1 MKEFSYK
8 AKDKQGRSISGSIK
22 AGNRNDALTTL
33 KARKYIK
40 IRAKELKPKKDPTL
54 TAITWGPFGKVP
66 QKDVLIFTKKLAT
79 MVRSGLT
86 ILDSLNLISTQ
97 TENILFR
104 KYINEMIKDINVGM
118 PFSDVVRKHP
128 GVFDSIFCNMIEAG
142 EISGKLDQFLDRI
155 VDGQER
161 MEKIRKGIKSAL
173 FYPVTLIVVTILIVW
188 AMLIFVVPTFQE
200 MYAGMGIELPG
211 PTQMIIN
218 ASDWIMDGGNF
229 MRLVGTIV
237 GVIVIHRL
245 LMDKTYPYRASI
257 HGFMLKLPLF
267 GNIIIKS
274 TVARLSL
281 LMANLFAA
289 GIGVEEILKVATN
302 ATTNTKFI
310 ESMER
315 INDRVVTGADL
326 SELFAE
332 ESATFP
338 MELSQLIKVGE
349 RTGNMDEMLASI
361 ARYYQEEFETVVS
374 GLTTII
380 EPIMIVFVGG
390 MIGVMVVAL
399 YLPIFSAGD
408 AFA

>member
-1 MKEFSYK
+1 
-8 AKDKQGRSISGSIK
+8 
-22 AGNRNDALTTL
+22 
-33 KARKYIK
+33 
-40 IRAKELKPKKDPTL
+40 
-54 TAITWGPFGKVP
+54 
-66 QKDVLIFTKKLAT
+66 
-79 MVRSGLT
+79 
-86 ILDSLNLISTQ
+86 
-97 TENILFR
+97 
-104 KYINEMIKDINVGM
+104 
-118 PFSDVVRKHP
+118 
-128 GVFDSIFCNMIEAG
+128 
-142 EISGKLDQFLDRI
+142 
-155 VDGQER
+155 
-161 MEKIRKGIKSAL
+161 
-173 FYPVTLIVVTILIVW
+173 
-188 AMLIFVVPTFQE
+188 
-200 MYAGMGIELPG
+200 
-211 PTQMIIN
+211 
-218 ASDWIMDGGNF
+218 
-229 MRLVGTIV
+229 
-237 GVIVIHRL
+237 
-245 LMDKTYPYRASI
+245 MDKTYPYRANI

-289 GIGVEEILKVATN
+289 GIGVEEIPKVATN
-302 ATTNTKFI
+302 VTTNTKFI

-315 INDRVVTGADL
+315 INDRVVTGTDL

-361 ARYYQEEFETVVS
+361 ARYYQEEFDALKVS

>member
-1 MKEFSYK
+1 
-8 AKDKQGRSISGSIK
+8 
-22 AGNRNDALTTL
+22 
-33 KARKYIK
+33 
-40 IRAKELKPKKDPTL
+40 L

-97 TENILFR
+97 TENIVFR

-128 GVFDSIFCNMIEAG
+128 SVFDSIFCNMIEAG

>member
-8 AKDKQGRSISGSIK
+8 AKDKKGRSISGSIK

-33 KARKYIK
+33 KARKYTK

-86 ILDSLNLISTQ
+86 ILDSLNLISSQ
-97 TENILFR
+97 TVNIVFR
-104 KYINEMIKDINVGM
+104 KYINEMVKDINVGM
-118 PFSDVVRKHP
+118 PFSEVVRKHP
-128 GVFDSIFCNMIEAG
+128 SVFDSIFCNMIEAG

-161 MEKIRKGIKSAL
+161 MENIRKGIKSAL

-229 MRLVGTIV
+229 MSLVGTVV
-237 GVIVIHRL
+237 GVIFVHRL
-245 LMDKTYPYRASI
+245 LMDKVYPYRASI

-302 ATTNTKFI
+302 VTTNTKFI
-310 ESMER
+310 EAMER
-315 INDRVVTGADL
+315 INDRVVTGSDL
-326 SELFAE
+326 SDLFAE
-332 ESATFP
+332 ESVFP
-338 MELSQLIKVGE
+338 LELSQLIKVGE

-361 ARYYQEEFETVVS
+361 ARYYQEEFEAVVS

-380 EPIMIVFVGG
+380 EPVMIVFVGG

>member
-8 AKDKQGRSISGSIK
+8 AKDKKGRSISGKIVS
-22 AGNRNDALTTL
+22 GNRNEALTIL
-33 KARKYIK
+33 KSRKYTS
-40 IRAKELKPKKDPTL
+40 IRAKEVKQKKDPTL

-66 QKDVLIFTKKLAT
+66 SKDILVFTKKLST

-86 ILDSLNLISTQ
+86 ILDALNLISTQ
-97 TENILFR
+97 TQNVVFR

-118 PFSDVVRKHP
+118 PFSAVVRKHP
-128 GVFDSIFCNMIEAG
+128 TCFDSVFCNMIEAG

-161 MEKIRKGIKSAL
+161 MDKIRKGIKSAL

-188 AMLIFVVPTFQE
+188 AMLIFVVPTFQD
-200 MYAGMGIELPG
+200 MYAGMGVELPG

-218 ASDWIMDGGNF
+218 ASDWIMNGKNF
-229 MRLVGTIV
+229 ISLIGTVVGAILL
-237 GVIVIHRL
+237 HRF
-245 LMDKTYPYRASI
+245 LMKKLYPYTATI
-257 HGFMLKLPLF
+257 HGLMLKLPLF

-289 GIGVEEILKVATN
+289 GIGVEQILKVATN
-302 ATTNTKFI
+302 VTTNTKFI
-310 ESMER
+310 EAMER
-315 INDRVVTGADL
+315 INDRVVTGSDL
-326 SELFAE
+326 SALFAE
-332 ESATFP
+332 ESAFP
-338 MELSQLIKVGE
+338 LELSQLIKVGE
-349 RTGNMDEMLASI
+349 STGNMDEMLSSI

-390 MIGVMVVAL
+390 MIGLMVVAL

>member
-1 MKEFSYK
+1 MKDYSYK
-8 AKDKQGRSISGSIK
+8 AKDKLGRSIDGKIK
-22 AGNRNDALTTL
+22 AGNRNDALSTL
-33 KARKYIK
+33 KARKYSK
-40 IRAKELKPKKDPTL
+40 IRVKELKPKKDPTL
-54 TAITWGPFGKVP
+54 DAMTWGPFGKVP
-66 QKDVLIFTKKLAT
+66 EKDILVFTKKLAT

-86 ILDSLNLISTQ
+86 ILDSMNLISSQ
-97 TENILFR
+97 TENIVFR
-104 KYINEMIKDINVGM
+104 KYINQMIKDINVGM
-118 PFSDVVRKHP
+118 PFSTVVRKHP
-128 GVFDSIFCNMIEAG
+128 ICFDSIFCNMIEAG

-161 MEKIRKGIKSAL
+161 MQKIRSGIKSAL

-200 MYAGMGIELPG
+200 MYAGMGIDLPA

-229 MRLVGTIV
+229 LSLIGSVLAV
-237 GVIVIHRL
+237 VFIHKFF
-245 LMDKTYPYRASI
+245 MKNIYPYRAGI
-257 HGFMLKLPLF
+257 HGAMLKAPLF

-274 TVARLSL
+274 TVARLAL

-302 ATTNTKFI
+302 VTTNSKFV
-310 ESMER
+310 EGMER
-315 INDRVVTGADL
+315 ISDRVISGSDL
-326 SELFAE
+326 SELFSE
-332 ESATFP
+332 ESVFP
-338 MELSQLIKVGE
+338 LELSQLIKVGE
-349 RTGNMDEMLASI
+349 STGNMDEMLASI
-361 ARYYQEEFETVVS
+361 AKYYQEEFEAVVS

-408 AFA
+408 AFV

>member
-8 AKDKQGRSISGSIK
+8 AKDKKGRSTSGSIK

-33 KARKYIK
+33 KARKYTK

-54 TAITWGPFGKVP
+54 TAITWGPFGKIP
-66 QKDVLIFTKKLAT
+66 NKDILIFTKKLST

-86 ILDSLNLISTQ
+86 ILDSLNLISSQTQ
-97 TENILFR
+97 NVVFR

-128 GVFDSIFCNMIEAG
+128 VCFDSIFCNMIEAG
-142 EISGKLDQFLDRI
+142 EISGKLDEFLDRI

-161 MEKIRKGIKSAL
+161 MEKIRSGIKSAL

-229 MRLVGTIV
+229 MGLIATIV
-237 GVIVIHRL
+237 GIIFSHRM
-245 LMDKTYPYRASI
+245 LMKNVYPYRASV
-257 HGFMLKLPLF
+257 HGMMLKLPLF

-302 ATTNTKFI
+302 VTTNTKFI
-310 ESMER
+310 EAMER
-315 INDRVVTGADL
+315 INDRVVSGSDL
-326 SELFAE
+326 SNLFAE
-332 ESATFP
+332 ETVFP
-338 MELSQLIKVGE
+338 LELSQLIKVGE

-361 ARYYQEEFETVVS
+361 ARYYQEEFEAVVS

-380 EPIMIVFVGG
+380 EPVMIVFVGG

>member
-8 AKDKQGRSISGSIK
+8 AKDKKGRSTSGSIK

-33 KARKYIK
+33 KARKYTK

-54 TAITWGPFGKVP
+54 TAITWGPFGKIP
-66 QKDVLIFTKKLAT
+66 NKDILIFTKKLST

-86 ILDSLNLISTQ
+86 ILDSLNLISSQTQ
-97 TENILFR
+97 NVVFR

-128 GVFDSIFCNMIEAG
+128 VCFDSIFCNMIEAG
-142 EISGKLDQFLDRI
+142 EISGKLDEFLDRI

-161 MEKIRKGIKSAL
+161 MEKIRSGIKSAL

-229 MRLVGTIV
+229 MGLIATIV
-237 GVIVIHRL
+237 GIIFSHRM
-245 LMDKTYPYRASI
+245 LMKHVYPYRASV
-257 HGFMLKLPLF
+257 HGMMLKLPLF

-302 ATTNTKFI
+302 VTTNTKFI
-310 ESMER
+310 EAMER
-315 INDRVVTGADL
+315 INDRVVSGSDL
-326 SELFAE
+326 SNLFAE
-332 ESATFP
+332 ETVFP
-338 MELSQLIKVGE
+338 LELSQLIKVGE

-361 ARYYQEEFETVVS
+361 ARYYQEEFEAVVS

-380 EPIMIVFVGG
+380 EPVMIVFVGG